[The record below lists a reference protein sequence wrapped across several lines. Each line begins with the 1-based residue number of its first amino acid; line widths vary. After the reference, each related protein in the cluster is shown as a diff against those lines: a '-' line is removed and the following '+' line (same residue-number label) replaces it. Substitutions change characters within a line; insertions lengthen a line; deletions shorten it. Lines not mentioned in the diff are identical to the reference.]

1 METQEIK
8 QLLQRYFD
16 GESTDADEKKL
27 EAYFA
32 GDEVADEL
40 KEYAEFFGGISELAQ
55 AEDNSALEEDIMD
68 YILEN
73 EHRDKIK
80 FRRMWQTVT
89 GVAATI
95 IIVLGGFLFYQ
106 QRQQPFQDTF
116 KDPDKAYVVAEQTLE
131 FVSEKYN
138 KGLSALANFDKL
150 TKAEEP
156 LRKGVAP
163 VNDFFNNVKK
173 IEKSVDTPENKKN
186 E

>member
-1 METQEIK
+1 MKTQEIK
-8 QLLQRYFD
+8 QLLQQYFN
-16 GESTDADEKKL
+16 GESSDAEEQQLK
-27 EAYFA
+27 AYFS
-32 GDEVADEL
+32 GDDVADEL
-40 KEYAEFFGGISELAQ
+40 KEYAEFFGGIAELTQ
-55 AEDNSALEEDIMD
+55 INDDSTLEEDIMD

-73 EHRDKIK
+73 ENREKTK

-116 KDPDKAYVVAEQTLE
+116 KDPEKARVVAEQTLE

-150 TKAEEP
+150 TEAEEP
-156 LRKGVAP
+156 LKKGITP
-163 VNDFFNNVKK
+163 VNDFFENVKK
-173 IEKSVDTPENKKN
+173 IENAEKSN
-186 E
+186 